1 MSGKPLTT
9 VVDELPSWHSKGG
22 GFSSAALGHRP
33 QKRAKGADPRTGTPL
48 RRNVFLPW
56 CPVSS
61 LSWPASAGA
70 FLVPDRWFCGPAP
83 SGSSLF
89 LFRLM
94 FLSTGRGRHVPAP
107 GGRDVGSS
115 AGAPTQE
122 PAQGADPRTGFF
134 RYHLCTTF
142 LRTSLCLTCSFPC
155 TLLFIFR
162 VCFLQWL
169 SSTPAVPYSVV
180 QDKSSSLLRI
190 LSLSWRSTGC
200 FGWRKTLSMV
210 SPFTL
215 QGYRATCVSLVV
227 LVKALVKL
235 WISRGVIDLCRS
247 LVFYTGFFY
256 CWTADGRFLLAR

>member
-1 MSGKPLTT
+1 MA
-9 VVDELPSWHSKGG
+9 LPSGT
-22 GFSSAALGHRP
+22 
-33 QKRAKGADPRTGTPL
+33 DPRTGTPL

-61 LSWPASAGA
+61 LSWPACAGA
-70 FLVPDRWFCGPAP
+70 FLVPGRWFFGPAP
-83 SGSSLF
+83 SGSCLF

-122 PAQGADPRTGFF
+122 PVQGADPRTGFF

-162 VCFLQWL
+162 VCFGHCSGYLRHQQFHTQWYKTSPQVL
-169 SSTPAVPYSVV
+169 SGFCRSPGEAQADLDGGRRSRW
-180 QDKSSSLLRI
+180 SLLSLFKGTEQRVFRW
-190 LSLSWRSTGC
+190 LSLS
-200 FGWRKTLSMV
+200 KHL
-210 SPFTL
+210 
-215 QGYRATCVSLVV
+215 
-227 LVKALVKL
+227 
-235 WISRGVIDLCRS
+235 
-247 LVFYTGFFY
+247 
-256 CWTADGRFLLAR
+256 